1 MGTKEKDRTLE
12 IDNEETETTEE
23 SSGVIAKYEEFFEES
38 KKHMESQ
45 RERWRKN
52 EVLYNNKIEV
62 PGPARATKLK
72 FNIPLA
78 IIETEL
84 PIISDYLPTFDVMPR
99 EENDVFFADM
109 ITKRK
114 NHIEKETKLSKLMLE
129 AVKDSLIYS
138 NGITSVFPKK
148 NSSDEYDGIEISSVD
163 LFTWF
168 PAPGATGM
176 DIRSQARY
184 HIFATPM
191 HVDEIKREYDV
202 DIEPEGYLDEFRAF
216 HIVNVG
222 GITGSDTDTLCNSAL
237 VKECYAMDEGTE
249 KYPNGRMVIW
259 ANGKIISDM
268 AIPFERI
275 PYFMIGNYKT
285 AHSLFGIGETE
296 LVSTQTKAINQVMS
310 SLADVIN
317 KTGNPIRKITR
328 SLWSQLKTKISGTP
342 GEEVIVDKAS
352 DLTWDTP
359 PNVPAHTFGFIELL
373 LRLTDVVSGVHDVI
387 EGKKPTGITAAAAII
402 ALQEAA
408 QARVRFKINNEITQY
423 IEDMGTFI
431 IWILQTYDEEVISV
445 REIDEYGKK
454 KFPEYDPVGI
464 FDVQG
469 LREGDEG
476 FDETTAQ
483 SMKDSHFDIEIV
495 GGVRLPSGRVAN
507 EQRALELFKEG
518 IYGIKPTVMALSEPN
533 KGDLIDDYNERQG
546 VQQIIERQE
555 KLNEAFKEF
564 EKLIGIALKSPE
576 EWSGGLDEG
585 KLAEML
591 QEFPE
596 FLNSDEFEALPDE
609 LKKRLLLIFLEEK
622 NESEMQQSLS

>member
-12 IDNEETETTEE
+12 IDSEATEE
-23 SSGVIAKYEEFFEES
+23 GSTVISKYEEFFEES
-38 KKHMESQ
+38 KKHMESR

-52 EVLYNNKIEV
+52 EALYYNKIIV
-62 PGPARATKLK
+62 PGPSRATKLK

-99 EENDVFFADM
+99 EQNDVFFADM
-109 ITKRK
+109 LTKRK
-114 NHIEKETKLSKLMLE
+114 NHIEKETKLQKKMLE
-129 AVKDSLIYS
+129 AAKDSLIYS

-148 NSSDEYDGIEISSVD
+148 NSSGEYDGIEISPID
-163 LFTWF
+163 PFTWF

-191 HVDEIKREYDV
+191 HVDDIHREYNV
-202 DIEPEGYLDEFRAF
+202 RIEPEGFMDEFRAF
-216 HIVNVG
+216 HLIKG
-222 GITGSDTDTLCNSAL
+222 ETTGSDADTLCNSAL
-237 VKECYAMDEGTE
+237 VKECYTMDDDND

-259 ANGKIISDM
+259 SNGKLLSDL

-328 SLWSQLKTKISGTP
+328 SLWSQLKTKISGIP

-352 DLTWDTP
+352 DLTWDVP
-359 PNVPAHTFGFIELL
+359 PNVPAHTFRYIELL
-373 LRLTDVVSGVHDVI
+373 LKLTDVVSGVHDVI

-408 QARVRFKINNEITQY
+408 QARVRFKINNEISQY
-423 IEDMGTFI
+423 IEDVGTFI
-431 IWILQTYDEEVISV
+431 IWILQTYDEEVISI
-445 REIDEYGKK
+445 REKDDSGERQ
-454 KFPEYDPVGI
+454 FAEYDPVGI
-464 FDVQG
+464 FDIQG
-469 LREGDEG
+469 VKEGEEG

-483 SMKDSHFDIEIV
+483 SMRDSHFDIEIV
-495 GGVRLPSGRVAN
+495 GGVRLPSGRVAS

-518 IYGIKPTVMALSEPN
+518 VYGIKPTVMALSEPN
-533 KGDLIDDYNERQG
+533 KGELIDDYNERQG

-555 KLNEAFKEF
+555 QLNEAFKDL
-564 EKLIGIALKSPE
+564 EKLIDIALKSPE
-576 EWSGGLDEG
+576 EWKGSRDEE
-585 KLAEML
+585 KLLKIL

-596 FLNSDEFEALPDE
+596 FLKSDEFEALPDE
-609 LKKRLLLIFLEEK
+609 FKERLLLGFLVEE
-622 NESEMQQSLS
+622 NESETQQSLS